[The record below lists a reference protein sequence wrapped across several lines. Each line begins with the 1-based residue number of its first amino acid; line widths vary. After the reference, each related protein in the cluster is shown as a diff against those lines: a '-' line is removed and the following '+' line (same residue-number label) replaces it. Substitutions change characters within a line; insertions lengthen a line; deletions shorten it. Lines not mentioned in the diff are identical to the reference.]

1 MNSHMD
7 ATDAP
12 KWLNKEFLEKHL
24 RKYFGLQQLTI
35 DNFEV
40 KPATAKG
47 DNYASDLYRVK
58 VTFTEQIQAVMT
70 MQIYN

>member
-1 MNSHMD
+1 MVLETD

-24 RKYFGLQQLTI
+24 RNYFNYQKLAI

-58 VTFTEQIQAVMT
+58 VTFAEEIKAVMT
-70 MQIYN
+70 M